1 LYEWRQQVLNDQ
13 LTEQPSDPVK
23 NRDHEKKKK
32 KKKDKVRS
40 AWISFAGR
48 IVAQIVGAL
57 ATVALGV
64 TVLHR
69 YSSADSRSPSGEDL
83 GGRRSVVSASLPRPA
98 GELSVAVLP
107 LDNFS
112 SDPEQEYFADGM
124 TEALITD
131 LSTVEGLHVIS
142 RTSSMQFKG
151 QRKPLREIAQQ
162 LGVQWIVEG
171 SVARI
176 GKRVRITAQLIDA
189 GTDQHAWAQSYDRPV
204 TDVLAVQAEVAGA
217 IAQAVSAALPP
228 SVGQAAMLVR

>member
-1 LYEWRQQVLNDQ
+1 MVNDQ
-13 LTEQPSDPVK
+13 LSVQPADPEQISDPQ
-23 NRDHEKKKK
+23 KKKR
-32 KKKDKVRS
+32 KKDKVRS
-40 AWISFAGR
+40 AWISFTGR
-48 IVAQIVGAL
+48 ILSQIVGAV

-64 TVLHR
+64 TVLHK
-69 YSSADSRSPSGEDL
+69 SSAFDARSRPAGDP
-83 GGRRSVVSASLPRPA
+83 GPAHTVVSATLPRQA
-98 GELSVAVLP
+98 DELSVAVLP

-112 SDPEQEYFADGM
+112 ADPEQEYFADGM

-131 LSTVEGLHVIS
+131 LATVDGLHVIS

-189 GTDQHAWAQSYDRPV
+189 GTDQHAWAESYDRPV

-217 IAQAVSAALPP
+217 IARAISAALPAR
-228 SVGQAAMLVR
+228 GRQAALFAR